1 MEDEDEEEKTKE
13 KKKEEEEKS
22 KPENSKNKKT
32 RDDTPSKLWPDGG
45 WSATLVV
52 WTVNTLR
59 GLETVAFVAHP

>member
-32 RDDTPSKLWPDGG
+32 PRWYPFEIMTRWG
-45 WSATLVV
+45 LVR
-52 WTVNTLR
+52 NFGCLDC
-59 GLETVAFVAHP
+59 